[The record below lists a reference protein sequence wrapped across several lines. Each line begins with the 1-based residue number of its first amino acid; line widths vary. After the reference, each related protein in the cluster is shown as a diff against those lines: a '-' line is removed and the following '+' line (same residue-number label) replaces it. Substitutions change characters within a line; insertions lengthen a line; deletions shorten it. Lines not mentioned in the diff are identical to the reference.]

1 MPLSKDTMTESQL
14 ANIESYKWRKGQTG
28 NPNGR
33 PKNRVK
39 ILLQQILPKNKLKKS
54 GALTLDEIN
63 TIEQSILALELSD
76 LQVLAKADETPAYAK
91 TLAMAAIIDMKNGK
105 TSTMSLLMDRQYGK
119 PQQNIDI
126 TSNGKTLE
134 QVPLTRA
141 EQAEYLKHLEEEY

>member
-1 MPLSKDTMTESQL
+1 MTESQL
-14 ANIESYKWRKGQTG
+14 ANIESHKWRKGQTG

-54 GALTLDEIN
+54 GALTLEEIN

-141 EQAEYLKHLEEEY
+141 EQAEYLKHFEEEY

>member
-1 MPLSKDTMTESQL
+1 MTESQL
-14 ANIESYKWRKGQTG
+14 ANIESHKWRKGQTG

-54 GALTLDEIN
+54 GALTLEEIN

>member
-1 MPLSKDTMTESQL
+1 MTESQL
-14 ANIESYKWRKGQTG
+14 ANLEEHKWRKGQTG

-54 GALTLDEIN
+54 GALTLEEIN

>member
-1 MPLSKDTMTESQL
+1 MTESQL

-54 GALTLDEIN
+54 GALTLEEIN